1 MKTNDLRYVRYACI
15 FFVSLPKR
23 QSVCFR
29 ANKKKNTQHRI
40 FTARKEKAIVLNIFL
55 AIRGLGQ
62 VEKEEDI
69 SWICDK
75 GNAHV

>member
-1 MKTNDLRYVRYACI
+1 MNALLRTT
-15 FFVSLPKR
+15 LLMLLG
-23 QSVCFR
+23 FR

-40 FTARKEKAIVLNIFL
+40 FLSKKEKAIVLNIFL

-62 VEKEEDI
+62 GEKEEDI